1 MPGRYIMTS
10 RKGGVMEDKDKGI
23 SRRQFIETAAIT
35 GAGIAIVPRHVLGKG
50 FTPPSDL
57 VNVGCVGIG
66 GMGRNNMRAVAS
78 QNIVALCDVDWDYA
92 GKSVERFTRDL
103 EQRRNPPAPRP
114 GQAPQAPNTD

>member
-23 SRRQFIETAAIT
+23 SRRQFIETAAVA

-57 VNVGCVGIG
+57 LNIASVGIG
-66 GMGRNNMRAVAS
+66 GMRHSNMMTVAS
-78 QNIVALCDVDWDYA
+78 QNIVAICDVDCEYA
-92 GKSVERFTRDL
+92 QTSTGRL
-103 EQRRNPPAPRP
+103 PR
-114 GQAPQAPNTD
+114 